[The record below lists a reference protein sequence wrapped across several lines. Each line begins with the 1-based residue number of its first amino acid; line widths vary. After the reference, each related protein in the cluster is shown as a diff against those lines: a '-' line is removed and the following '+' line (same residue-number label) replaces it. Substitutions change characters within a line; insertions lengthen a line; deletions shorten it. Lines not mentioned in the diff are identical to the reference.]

1 VVRLGFRSSTRAR
14 RWTPEDDALLQQLF
28 EDRKPL
34 DEIAAQMNRTI
45 ATVQRRTA
53 DLHSD
58 RKRRR
63 PLSRLWSRADDKLVD
78 QLLREGRSLAVIARR
93 LKRTHGAV
101 RLRAGQLR
109 CARQPGQPV
118 ELP

>member
-1 VVRLGFRSSTRAR
+1 MARTRIQSSIRAR
-14 RWTPEDDALLQQLF
+14 RWKPEDDVLLEQLS
-28 EDRKPL
+28 EDGKPL

-45 ATVQRRTA
+45 AAVQRRTA
-53 DLHSD
+53 AVHSD
-58 RKRRR
+58 RKRRKS
-63 PLSRLWSRADDKLVD
+63 LSRLWSRADDKLVD

-109 CARQPGQPV
+109 SARPPGQPV
-118 ELP
+118 EVP